1 MNEIALDLE
10 FHGRKK
16 LSSLRKKAKYI
27 SGIILILF
35 GLFGLSQPNFG
46 LNLYWYLLIAIGILN
61 IIHGL
66 FGKELIK
73 VKNYISIDSKNVEYK
88 NSFRKSKKINL
99 NDLLDL
105 RIETC
110 SVEFVL
116 SDQRVEPYDFSVFQK
131 NEPDAIYKELEML
144 KAKLIE

>member
-1 MNEIALDLE
+1 M
-10 FHGRKK
+10 
-16 LSSLRKKAKYI
+16 
-27 SGIILILF
+27 
-35 GLFGLSQPNFG
+35 
-46 LNLYWYLLIAIGILN
+46 N